1 MSSTF
6 STANGFNR
14 KMEEDFQVIKGRKF
28 RTQYLITMKLVF
40 MFGNG
45 KSFLK
50 YNIYHILW

>member
-1 MSSTF
+1 MSSAF

-14 KMEEDFQVIKGRKF
+14 KMEKGFQAIKGRKF
-28 RTQYLITMKLVF
+28 RTQCLITMKLVF

-50 YNIYHILW
+50 YNILW